1 MPTWRKWSGN
11 SYEIIELLRKAEYY
25 LWGKTNEKDVIEAAD
40 RISALVQ
47 GYDYGTNSVPFMA
60 GMSAVRAAYAVTLPA
75 SVKKFLKMTGKLT
88 PTNGMQ
94 HFWQVFPIIKEQQI

>member
-1 MPTWRKWSGN
+1 M
-11 SYEIIELLRKAEYY
+11 
-25 LWGKTNEKDVIEAAD
+25 IEAAD

-60 GMSAVRAAYAVTLPA
+60 GMSAVRAAYAVTA
-75 SVKKFLKMTGKLT
+75 SSLSEEVLKMTGKLT

-94 HFWQVFPIIKEQQI
+94 HFGKSFL

>member
-1 MPTWRKWSGN
+1 M
-11 SYEIIELLRKAEYY
+11 
-25 LWGKTNEKDVIEAAD
+25 IEAAD

-47 GYDYGTNSVPFMA
+47 GYDYGTNFVPFMA
-60 GMSAVRAAYAVTLPA
+60 GMSAVRAAYAVTA
-75 SVKKFLKMTGKLT
+75 SSLSEEVFENDGKLT